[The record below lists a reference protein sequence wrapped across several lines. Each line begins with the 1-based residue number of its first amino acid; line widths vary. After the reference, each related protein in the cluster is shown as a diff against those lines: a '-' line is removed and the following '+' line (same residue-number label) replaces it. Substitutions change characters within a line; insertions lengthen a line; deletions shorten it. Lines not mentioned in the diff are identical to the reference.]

1 MILFEVMKEEG
12 AYLAPSTYYFSHIS
26 YLKGNP
32 QVALEGFEAIS
43 THPDFI
49 DVVPTYIAQTL
60 HATEQFSRLKEYGP
74 PLLDESAGLDKKER
88 TEISR
93 LVGDAF
99 YKDQDFESAS
109 PFLELAWEGTRG
121 PDRKAEFAYEV
132 GYTRYRIGAWSERIE
147 RPGDNRSRRRQA
159 GTKRDL
165 PYGGLLYSTRS
176 KRQSEKRIRTGSI

>member
-1 MILFEVMKEEG
+1 MEAEDALTKFREP
-12 AYLAPSTYYFSHIS
+12 ARYYFSHIS
-26 YLKGNP
+26 YIKGNP
-32 QVALEGFEAIS
+32 QVALEGFESIS
-43 THPDFI
+43 SHPDFI

-109 PFLELAWEGTRG
+109 PFLELAWEGTHG
-121 PDRKAEFAYEV
+121 SDRKAEFAYEV
-132 GYTRYRIGAWSERIE
+132 GYTRYRIGAWSDALNVLAIAAREDDKLGQNATYHMADCYIL
-147 RPGDNRSRRRQA
+147 
-159 GTKRDL
+159 KHH
-165 PYGGLLYSTRS
+165 
-176 KRQSEKRIRTGSI
+176 RTI